1 MCIQYTHTHRERERD
16 ERVARPFFSIPAKV
30 AGIVWTLRYQPRAAP
45 VYVASFLDENIH
57 WRKTHTHR
65 ETHSTCRLP
74 YPVAIW
80 LITAW
85 ITSSPFVVIHAKIQA
100 RQRQTFFCFSS
111 TSQLNSKRK
120 KKGHNTLVSLWLYEY
135 TDALLLYVKVTRKC
149 KCPAARV
156 SCNAHIDS
164 SFLFFFFHF
173 LFLFFFLHL
182 QQSRRHILHQ
192 TNYEF
197 VISFLRLPWNLQ
209 TLRIKEERSLIS
221 YKDKYTKCTTTSFQS
236 RDTSTHTALSL
247 DSLLL
252 FSTLAHIIIIE

>member
-1 MCIQYTHTHRERERD
+1 MDHVTLFPILLYTQQHIKRIPEKRHCCSVIHCVYVYTVHRERERD

-30 AGIVWTLRYQPRAAP
+30 AGILWTLRYQPRAAP

-164 SFLFFFFHF
+164 VFS
-173 LFLFFFLHL
+173 LFLLPFFYICN
-182 QQSRRHILHQ
+182 RVV
-192 TNYEF
+192 
-197 VISFLRLPWNLQ
+197 VISSTRRIMNLS
-209 TLRIKEERSLIS
+209 SL
-221 YKDKYTKCTTTSFQS
+221 FWG
-236 RDTSTHTALSL
+236 SL
-247 DSLLL
+247 E
-252 FSTLAHIIIIE
+252 IYRRWE